1 MRKEMCME
9 ELAAVLQKDGLLVS
23 VSGSAR
29 FSEVCYD
36 SRQVKPGA
44 LFVCKGLA
52 FKPEFLDAALRQGA
66 VCYMAETDFGVKG
79 IPCLIVRNVRQAL
92 SLASIYRYGRPF
104 EAFSLV
110 GITGT
115 KGKTTTAYFT
125 RSILD
130 QAAGRPTALLST
142 VEMFTGGQP
151 QEAHLTTPESLE
163 LQACFDDTRAH
174 SIPFLTMEVSSQA
187 YKQSRVH
194 GVPFDVGVFLN
205 IDEDH
210 LGPLEHA
217 DYEDYLSCKLE
228 LLKNSRTVV
237 IYSGTRDFQ
246 RVRDTAVRAGA
257 KVITF
262 GRQGDDYTIGN
273 LEKLPWGFAFDILA
287 NGFQERVSIDME
299 GRFNIMNALA
309 ATAAARALGADA
321 KSISAGLRHV
331 KVPGRMNLFQK
342 NGAMILVDYA
352 HNFLS
357 FTELFDSLERD
368 YPGRPIKVVC
378 GCPGGKNLLRR
389 RDIGRLCGKH
399 ASYVYLTEEDPGFE
413 DPEEIC
419 RQMAAF
425 IDEDRRAGWE
435 IITDRV
441 AAVEKA
447 VSELGDG
454 DILIVAGKGEEVYR
468 KFRGEY
474 LPCESDI
481 QVVRRCLGES
491 FTAPAD

>member
-237 IYSGTRDFQ
+237 PDMAAWLAEQSEGP
-246 RVRDTAVRAGA
+246 
-257 KVITF
+257 
-262 GRQGDDYTIGN
+262 
-273 LEKLPWGFAFDILA
+273 EKISMFFA
-287 NGFQERVSIDME
+287 RVSQREEAQRQAEAMGPVTTHRSPMRSTH
-299 GRFNIMNALA
+299 GRPEISTRA
-309 ATAAARALGADA
+309 ATSLMPPRAPESARAAPSPPSGQA
-321 KSISAGLRHV
+321 
-331 KVPGRMNLFQK
+331 P
-342 NGAMILVDYA
+342 
-352 HNFLS
+352 
-357 FTELFDSLERD
+357 
-368 YPGRPIKVVC
+368 
-378 GCPGGKNLLRR
+378 
-389 RDIGRLCGKH
+389 
-399 ASYVYLTEEDPGFE
+399 
-413 DPEEIC
+413 
-419 RQMAAF
+419 
-425 IDEDRRAGWE
+425 
-435 IITDRV
+435 
-441 AAVEKA
+441 A
-447 VSELGDG
+447 VSEFPVSSDPYPASGIGAVFARQTFSVPDSIAYFFRCRKRPAAQTHAG
-454 DILIVAGKGEEVYR
+454 ETRQIQQSIL
-468 KFRGEY
+468 
-474 LPCESDI
+474 
-481 QVVRRCLGES
+481 
-491 FTAPAD
+491 